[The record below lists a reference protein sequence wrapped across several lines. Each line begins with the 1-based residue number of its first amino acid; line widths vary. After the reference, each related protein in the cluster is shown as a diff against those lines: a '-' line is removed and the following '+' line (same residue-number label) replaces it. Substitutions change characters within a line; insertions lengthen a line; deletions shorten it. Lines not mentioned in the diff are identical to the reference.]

1 MGMDLYGLNP
11 HNPKKL
17 VKPTINWD
25 KEHTE
30 EEETKFFEELTHYE
44 QNVPG
49 YYFRNN
55 CWWWRPLWDYVYY
68 STDLLTEKEYN
79 GGHNNDGQKIS
90 SKKSMAISI
99 QLHKLIDSGHTKEY
113 EDKYTKDYKAAQK
126 HNKEIEKAQAI
137 LNEVVRL
144 EVGDTSDWMAPINFP
159 EHHKKQWER
168 LMSNRKIQGMYPFSV
183 ENVREFANFCY
194 QSGGFEIC

>member
-17 VKPTINWD
+17 VRPTIDWS

-30 EEETKFFEELTHYE
+30 EDKDNFFKSLDYYE
-44 QNVPG
+44 KNVPG
-49 YYFRNN
+49 HYFRNN

-68 STDLLTEKEYN
+68 STNLLTDNEYN
-79 GGHNNDGQKIS
+79 GGHHNDGQKIKG
-90 SKKSMAISI
+90 KKAMAISTK
-99 QLHKLIDSGHTKEY
+99 LHKLIDSGHTKEY
-113 EDKYTKDYKAAQK
+113 EEEYTKDYKEAK
-126 HNKEIEKAQAI
+126 KFNETVDNKLEM
-137 LNEVVRL
+137 LNEIVRA
-144 EVGDTSDWMAPINFP
+144 EIGSSEDWLAPAEFP
-159 EHHKKQWER
+159 QPYRKQWED
-168 LMSNRKIQGMYPFSV
+168 LYGTKKIQGSYPFSV

>member
-17 VKPTINWD
+17 IRPTMDWD

-30 EEETKFFEELTHYE
+30 EDKDIFFKSLQYYE
-44 QNVPG
+44 KNVPG
-49 YYFRNN
+49 HYFRNN

-68 STDLLTEKEYN
+68 STNLLTDNEYSR
-79 GGHNNDGQKIS
+79 GHHNDGQKIKA
-90 SKKSMAISI
+90 KKAMALSTK
-99 QLHKLIDSGHTKEY
+99 LHKLIDSGHTKEY
-113 EDKYTKDYKAAQK
+113 EEEYTKDYKEAQK
-126 HNKEIEKAQAI
+126 HNEKIEKAQAI
-137 LNEVVRL
+137 LNEVVRN
-144 EVGDTSDWMAPINFP
+144 EVGDTSEWMAPANFP
-159 EHHKKQWER
+159 EHHKQEWER
-168 LMSNRKIQGMYPFSV
+168 LMNNRKIQGMYPFSV